1 MIFSEALNRLIN
13 KYGKYGFSKEM
24 LSEQLQDGVMN
35 QGFSVNMAYNGLR
48 MALGSVTGQ
57 EELFSVDDVAEIS
70 GMSREEVLQEIE
82 KSRKELVAAGEN
94 PDDYFKP
101 VEPAQRSTF
110 YFPHGISDLFS

>member
-1 MIFSEALNRLIN
+1 MTFDETLNRLVN

-24 LSEQLQDGVMN
+24 LSEQLQDGIVN

-48 MALGSVTGQ
+48 MALGSVTGR

-70 GMSREEVLQEIE
+70 GMSRDEVLQEIE
-82 KSRKELVAAGEN
+82 KARKELIAAGED

-101 VEPAQRSTF
+101 VEPKNKSVF
-110 YFPHGISDLFS
+110 YFPGGLSDLTS

>member
-82 KSRKELVAAGEN
+82 KSRKELAGEN
-94 PDDYFKP
+94 FKL

>member
-1 MIFSEALNRLIN
+1 MTFDEALNKLVN
-13 KYGKYGFSKEM
+13 KYGKCGFSKEM

-48 MALGSVTGQ
+48 MTLGSVTGQ

-82 KSRKELVAAGEN
+82 NARKELSEVGN
-94 PDDYFKP
+94 NHLNFFRP
-101 VEPAQRSTF
+101 VESAQRSTF
-110 YFPHGISDLFS
+110 YFPHGISDLYS

>member
-1 MIFSEALNRLIN
+1 MTFNEALDNLFS
-13 KYGKYGFSKEM
+13 KYGKYGFDREL
-24 LSEQLQDGVMN
+24 LSRQLQDGIVN

-82 KSRKELVAAGEN
+82 NARKELSEVGKN
-94 PDDYFKP
+94 PDGIRP
-101 VEPAQRSTF
+101 VESAQRSTF
-110 YFPHGISDLFS
+110 YFPHGISDLYS